1 MKHLTSQQLATLRVA
16 LDEKLSR
23 LTAYNHHVE
32 SESPVN
38 DPDRL
43 ENNEAGDD
51 ASEAYEILESEALG
65 DVSMDMVREVQAAI
79 ERIEEG
85 TYGLDVHTGEPIPY
99 ERLLLLPEAKTAH
112 AE

>member
-1 MKHLTSQQLATLRVA
+1 MKHLNPQQIATLRVA

-23 LTAYNHHVE
+23 LSAYHDHIE

-65 DVSMDMVREVQAAI
+65 GISSGMVKEVRAALD
-79 ERIEEG
+79 RMKDG
-85 TYGLDVHTGEPIPY
+85 TYGLDVNTGEPIPY
-99 ERLLLLPEAKTAH
+99 ERLLMLPEAKTAH